1 MKITRR
7 ELRRIVESTLNEDRT
22 SVHTVKQG
30 ETLSQIYSR
39 AVGVTLTQDQI
50 KKLIKMQ
57 NSRVSGGDTSLTKIL
72 SADSIKAGDK
82 ILLPGEQ
89 AAAAIGVM

>member
-7 ELRRIVESTLNEDRT
+7 ELRKIIAESLNEDRT
-22 SVHTVKQG
+22 SIHTVKKG
-30 ETLSQIYSR
+30 ETLSQIYKR
-39 AVGVTLTQDQI
+39 AIGVALSQDQI

-57 NSRVSGGDTSLTKIL
+57 NDRVDDGDERLTKIK

-82 ILLPGEQ
+82 IMLPGEQ
-89 AAAAIGVM
+89 TAAAIGIK

>member
-22 SVHTVKQG
+22 LVHTVEKG

-39 AVGVTLTQDQI
+39 AIGKTLTQAQI
-50 KKLIKMQ
+50 DKLIEMQ
-57 NSRVSGGDTSLTKIL
+57 NDRVSSGDSSLTKIQ

-82 ILLPGEQ
+82 IFLPGEQ
-89 AAAAIGVM
+89 AAAAIGVL

>member
-7 ELRRIVESTLNEDRT
+7 ELRKIIAESLNEDRT
-22 SVHTVKQG
+22 SIHTVKKG
-30 ETLSQIYSR
+30 ETLSQIYKR
-39 AVGVTLTQDQI
+39 AIGVTLSQDQI

-57 NSRVSGGDTSLTKIL
+57 NDRVDNGDERLTKIE

-82 ILLPGEQ
+82 IMLPGEQ
-89 AAAAIGVM
+89 TAAALGIK

>member
-22 SVHTVKQG
+22 SVHTVKKG
-30 ETLSQIYSR
+30 ETLSQIYKG
-39 AVGVTLTQDQI
+39 AIGATLSQDQI

-57 NSRVSGGDTSLTKIL
+57 NDRVAAGDDSLTKIQ

-89 AAAAIGVM
+89 AAAAIGAL

>member
-39 AVGVTLTQDQI
+39 AIGKTLTQAQI
-50 KKLIKMQ
+50 EKLIEMQ
-57 NSRVSGGDTSLTKIL
+57 NDRVSSDNSSLTKIQ
-72 SADSIKAGDK
+72 SADSIKEGDK

-89 AAAAIGVM
+89 AAAAIGAI